1 MIRQNFT
8 QLISTRATTL
18 TNGDRDTNNDFLKT
32 PGVLGDYTVVLTGY
46 IGIGNTNDT
55 IDITLN
61 GTRME
66 IATGTLVNLP
76 IESITLNN
84 TTSSPINPASSYAR
98 NIGTGTTSSRL
109 AYNAQTPGILVFGYG
124 IKKTLF

>member
-8 QLISTRATTL
+8 QLISTRGTTL
-18 TNGDRDTNNDFLKT
+18 TNSDTDSNNEFLKQ
-32 PGVLGDYTVVLTGY
+32 PGVSGTTTVVLTGY

-55 IDITLN
+55 IDITVN

-66 IATGTLVNLP
+66 IATGTLINYP

-84 TTSSPINPASSYAR
+84 TTSYPLNGGTSVR
-98 NIGTGTTSSRL
+98 NIATGTTSG
-109 AYNAQTPGILVFGYG
+109 YNAQTPGVLVFGYG

>member
-8 QLISTRATTL
+8 QLISTRGTTL
-18 TNGDRDTNNDFLKT
+18 TNSDKDPNNDFLKI
-32 PGVLGDYTVVLTGY
+32 PGVSGDTTIVLTGY

-66 IATGTLVNLP
+66 IATGTLVNYP

-84 TTSSPINPASSYAR
+84 TTSAPMSGGTYVR
-98 NIGTGTTSSRL
+98 NIATGSTTGF
-109 AYNAQTPGILVFGYG
+109 NTQKPGVLVFGYG

>member
-8 QLISTRATTL
+8 QLISTRGTTL
-18 TNGDRDTNNDFLKT
+18 TNSDSDVNNDFLKK
-32 PGVLGDYTVVLTGY
+32 PGVLGDYTIVLTGY

-66 IATGTLVNLP
+66 IATGTLVNTA
-76 IESITLNN
+76 IESMTLNN
-84 TTSSPINPASSYAR
+84 TTSAPMSGGTYVR
-98 NIGTGTTSSRL
+98 NIATGTTTGF
-109 AYNAQTPGILVFGYG
+109 NARTPGVLVFGYG